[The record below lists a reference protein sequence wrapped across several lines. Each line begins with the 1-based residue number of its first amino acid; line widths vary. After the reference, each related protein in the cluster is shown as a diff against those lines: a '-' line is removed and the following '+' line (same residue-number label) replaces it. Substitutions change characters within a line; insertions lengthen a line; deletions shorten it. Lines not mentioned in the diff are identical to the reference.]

1 MPVGPSISI
10 IEHGVFEPEV
20 IALMGEAVDAA
31 CVELPISDQSDDVR
45 ELIAMLIIAAAFR
58 GEIDPIRL
66 RTFALSE
73 LSSLSEMSPPA
84 GRDGRLMRLN
94 ECHGR
99 SLALDLR
106 SPARLLR
113 LRLRFRLY
121 FRHEKSLLLK
131 MKGAAFNAPAQAIS
145 PFRPA
150 SHRRHH
156 RRIAQ

>member
-1 MPVGPSISI
+1 MPIGPSISI
-10 IEHGVFEPEV
+10 TEHGVFEPEV

-31 CVELPISDQSDDVR
+31 CGELPISDQSDDVR

-94 ECHGR
+94 ERPR
-99 SLALDLR
+99 SERR
-106 SPARLLR
+106 SR
-113 LRLRFRLY
+113 
-121 FRHEKSLLLK
+121 S
-131 MKGAAFNAPAQAIS
+131 AQPSEVASSSSSIS
-145 PFRPA
+145 IVF
-150 SHRRHH
+150 SS
-156 RRIAQ
+156 

>member
-1 MPVGPSISI
+1 MPIGPSISI

-31 CVELPISDQSDDVR
+31 CGELPVSDQSDDVR

-58 GEIDPIRL
+58 GEIDPNRL

-84 GRDGRLMRLN
+84 GRDGRPMRLN
-94 ECHGR
+94 ERQDR
-99 SLALDLR
+99 SVALDLR

-113 LRLRFRLY
+113 LHLRFRLY

-131 MKGAAFNAPAQAIS
+131 MKGPAFNAPAKAIS
-145 PFRPA
+145 PFRPV

-156 RRIAQ
+156 RPAAR